1 MSETSN
7 FNSPLLVA
15 VDFSEDSMAALKWAC
30 RLAETTGAPLVIL
43 HVIHDLASNPGFYH
57 PVKTDGLQPM
67 EDVAESMMDEFLL
80 RLRSEHPE
88 LQILDKADL
97 QFIPGLPPTRIIEV
111 SGLLQASLIAI
122 GSRGLTSLPHR
133 LLGATAERVTEL
145 SKIPVVIIKSDSHG
159 VLDKE
164 EMKRKKKHLKKDRKR
179 LKHLL
184 GIAPKVSEKIDADE

>member
-15 VDFSEDSMAALKWAC
+15 VDFSEDSMAALNWAC
-30 RLAETTGAPLVIL
+30 RHAETTGAPLVIL

-57 PVKTDGLQPM
+57 PIKTIGLQPM

-97 QFIPGLPPTRIIEV
+97 QFVPGLPPTRIVEV
-111 SGLLQASLIAI
+111 SSLLKASLIAI
-122 GSRGLTSLPHR
+122 GSRGVTSLPHR
-133 LLGATAERVTEL
+133 LLGATTERVAEL

-159 VLDKE
+159 VLDKKE
-164 EMKRKKKHLKKDRKR
+164 QKLQKKHLKKDRKR
-179 LKHLL
+179 LKHIL
-184 GIAPKVSEKIDADE
+184 GLTDSEGEKADADE